1 MDGADFTEATI
12 SEDQL
17 LKANYIGAKFDI
29 RKFDKI
35 YKEYKERHD
44 ECSKDV
50 RRIGLALL
58 AFAIFCFLAMGK
70 AGEKLLVDNEV
81 KIPFADVPADFQ
93 TFMIVGPLALLLITG
108 YFHLFIHELHRYR
121 GLPQKFRLPFA
132 FNLDNPFA
140 KWLSNLVFYFL
151 TPAVLF
157 VFSFKSRVLPVTGD
171 FWHYSSWVVA
181 AYLIYVYWKHNLNL
195 KKTIW
200 GKSGSIVYGLILLA
214 LGSILTEQFRER
226 PIRLA
231 KEAPLAARDF
241 SGWNLKGLQ
250 AYKANLKEANLTKA
264 DLTEANLTEA
274 NLTEANLKKANLA
287 GTNLEYA
294 KLSGTNLTGANL
306 EKANL
311 KKANLFRA
319 NLENARLTR
328 TNLEGVNLEKANL
341 TEANLTGAN
350 LENTRLYYANL
361 TGANLEKANL
371 TGAILYKANL
381 NGANLK
387 NTNLNGANLT
397 ETQHLRCNQIN
408 SAKALNSK
416 TLFPK
421 YLKVSIIGDNKWT
434 CEEF

>member
-1 MDGADFTEATI
+1 M
-12 SEDQL
+12 

-250 AYKANLKEANLTKA
+250 AYKANLKEANL
-264 DLTEANLTEA
+264 
-274 NLTEANLKKANLA
+274 KKANLA